1 MCPSM
6 CVCLCMLLPS
16 MPKGV
21 LLCKGFPSTDM
32 LYLTPRHNGD
42 WSPPVQSGTAADRSH
57 SCLPAFS
64 TACVHQAPT
73 SHCNADCWIRNKRP
87 GMEWD
92 LHNLTPV
99 KHYEN
104 STKLLVMLLF
114 LLHTH
119 HTLNK
124 RPICSGFHTVPVFG
138 EIYTSGVSLLNVK
151 PDHILLLLH
160 KALKGKPHLSY
171 TLHCRCNGPVVST
184 GCATVL

>member
-1 MCPSM
+1 MPYQTPCHISIPHSAPKLAINTRSAPGPCVTQSECVCVCPSM

-87 GMEWD
+87 GMGPAQPHPREA
-92 LHNLTPV
+92 LRKQHKAAGNVTVLIAHTSYPQQAP
-99 KHYEN
+99 H
-104 STKLLVMLLF
+104 LF
-114 LLHTH
+114 WFSHGACVRG
-119 HTLNK
+119 N
-124 RPICSGFHTVPVFG
+124 
-138 EIYTSGVSLLNVK
+138 
-151 PDHILLLLH
+151 LH
-160 KALKGKPHLSY
+160 KWGLTS
-171 TLHCRCNGPVVST
+171 
-184 GCATVL
+184 